1 MTAKQIIKAALQ
13 QINAIGAREEP
24 SPEDYDACLNYLN
37 NLGDSWSAEGL
48 LVFAYSREEFTLT
61 AGKASYTIGSGGDF
75 NTNRPASIDSAQLQY
90 PGSNVDYN
98 VEIVPQNQYDSM
110 SLKTVLG
117 QPTMLFYN
125 PGYPLG
131 TCLFYY
137 TPSQAFTVRLNLRAR
152 LGTLTLAGTVQFP
165 EEYRRAL
172 IFNLAEDIANM
183 YGFEPPQ
190 TTSRIARESKNVLLS
205 INSSND
211 DSIAELDLA
220 LRRNARKHRG
230 MTRGEFEGGY

>member
-13 QINAIGAREEP
+13 QINAVGAREEP
-24 SPEDYDACLNYLN
+24 SPEDYDVGLNYLN

-48 LVFAYSREEFTLT
+48 LVFAYSREEFTMV
-61 AGKASYTIGSGGDF
+61 AGQASYTIGTGGDF
-75 NTNRPASIDSAQLQY
+75 NTDRPASIDSAQLQY
-90 PGSNVDYN
+90 PGSDVDYN
-98 VEIVPQNQYDSM
+98 IEVVPQNQYDSM

-131 TCLFYY
+131 ACFFYY

-152 LGTLTLAGTVQFP
+152 LGALTLAGTVSFP

-172 IFNLAEDIANM
+172 IFNLAEDIANI

-205 INSSND
+205 INAAND
-211 DSIAELDLA
+211 NSIAELDIS
-220 LRRNARKHRG
+220 LRRPTRHRG
-230 MTRGEFEGGY
+230 ITRGEFEGGY